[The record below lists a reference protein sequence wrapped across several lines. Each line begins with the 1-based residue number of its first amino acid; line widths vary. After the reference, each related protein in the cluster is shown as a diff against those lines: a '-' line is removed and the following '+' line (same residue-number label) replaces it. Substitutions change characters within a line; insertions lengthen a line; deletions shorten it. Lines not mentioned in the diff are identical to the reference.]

1 MLLTITFGFG
11 FPERSGKKESTQER
25 NLLQKNNC
33 PVYYTAQWGYNEYEK
48 VQYLTNPYSYSN
60 SLIQLL
66 RLMLSN
72 QIVLPKGSDYNCFES
87 FLGEMQLV
95 TRFNKAKTTECD
107 EMSPYSF
114 VLSM

>member
-1 MLLTITFGFG
+1 
-11 FPERSGKKESTQER
+11 
-25 NLLQKNNC
+25 
-33 PVYYTAQWGYNEYEK
+33 
-48 VQYLTNPYSYSN
+48 
-60 SLIQLL
+60 
-66 RLMLSN
+66 MLSN